1 MERTKCP
8 ICDKTGIPDFIK
20 EDVVCPCCNS
30 DLRIY
35 RKIHLSSIKTNESK
49 KNKWPLIIVFLFI
62 VVIGIVGWR
71 YSEQSELQSQLSN
84 MKSLLAEKETKIVKL
99 TDSIKNLSQP
109 VKYNLDN
116 SQWYIVKQGDSFC
129 KISRIVYG
137 TEGKYKKII
146 ELNNLKS
153 NTILQPGDSIRIK

>member
-35 RKIHLSSIKTNESK
+35 RKIHLSSIKTNESQ

-62 VVIGIVGWR
+62 VVIGVVGWR

-84 MKSLLAEKETKIVKL
+84 MKTLLAEKETKIVKL